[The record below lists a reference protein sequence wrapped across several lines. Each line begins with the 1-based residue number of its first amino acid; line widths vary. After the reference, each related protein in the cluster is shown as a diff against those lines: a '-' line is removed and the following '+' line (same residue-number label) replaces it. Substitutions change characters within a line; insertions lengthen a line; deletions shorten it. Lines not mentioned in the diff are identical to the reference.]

1 MSDREDEVEQDL
13 EEDLEGDETEGESVS
28 AIDEVDEID
37 IDDDSRED
45 LRAVDEA
52 LSQKDQNARSLAIR
66 RAIEARNEEKRL
78 NTDLDYLDLDD

>member
-1 MSDREDEVEQDL
+1 MSDREDDVEQDV
-13 EEDLEGDETEGESVS
+13 EEDLEGDEGESVR

-45 LRAVDEA
+45 LRAVDEV

-66 RAIEARNEEKRL
+66 RAIEARMEAKKL

>member
-13 EEDLEGDETEGESVS
+13 EEDLEGDESDEASVG
-28 AIDEVDEID
+28 ALDEDDEID
-37 IDDDSRED
+37 LDDDSRED

-66 RAIEARNEEKRL
+66 RAIEARMEEKKL